1 MLRAAAATTGGGGE
15 GGGEGRGNG
24 EAHLRAGE
32 ADGSEIH
39 LLEIGTTRGGREMR
53 QGRDTEGDTKG
64 DTEGVDD
71 VMDAN
76 DGEKM
81 AHVVVQALTGK
92 LVFCLT
98 APNEAVDHR

>member
-1 MLRAAAATTGGGGE
+1 
-15 GGGEGRGNG
+15 
-24 EAHLRAGE
+24 
-32 ADGSEIH
+32 
-39 LLEIGTTRGGREMR
+39 MR

-76 DGEKM
+76 DGEMM
-81 AHVVVQALTGK
+81 AHVVVQVLTGK